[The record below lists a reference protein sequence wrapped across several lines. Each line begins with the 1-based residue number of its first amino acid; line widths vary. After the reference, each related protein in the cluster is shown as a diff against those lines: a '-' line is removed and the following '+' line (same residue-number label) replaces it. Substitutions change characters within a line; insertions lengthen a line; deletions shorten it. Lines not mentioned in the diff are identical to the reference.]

1 MNETPGNAP
10 GKSRRSW
17 IWLVLV
23 APLLAGVFAA
33 NWAGRRVTPA
43 KLPTPNG
50 YDDLVRAGSMIRGEW
65 PNKGN
70 LVGADLTE
78 FRAFLAANRAAL
90 DRMRVGLGRESLVP
104 IEDSPE
110 GLNRHFESIGSLR
123 SLGRL
128 LRGESIVALA
138 DGRVEDALRADLD
151 GLRLGLAVAKGGM
164 GNDLAVGCA
173 IQVPTLGGIAGLR
186 DRIPS
191 VRLAGLI
198 RDLEEADRLR
208 VTPEAV
214 EARWL
219 AWYQGAH
226 NPAMRAMLRWSGA
239 LQTGKTAERTM
250 ILRARE
256 RVDRRLRFLLAELA
270 IHAHH
275 EDKRA
280 WPRSVRELVPAY
292 LSAVPIDPATGRA
305 IDYPANEAGELT
317 DDLSA
322 IARPDG
328 EVRPRP

>member
-1 MNETPGNAP
+1 LNATPGKP
-10 GKSRRSW
+10 RRAW

-23 APLLAGVFAA
+23 AALLAGVFVASWVGPRP
-33 NWAGRRVTPA
+33 NPA

-65 PNKGN
+65 PNKGD
-70 LVGADLTE
+70 LARADLAE
-78 FRAFLAANRAAL
+78 VRAFVAANRASL
-90 DRMRVGLGRESLVP
+90 DRMRVGLGRECLVP
-104 IEDSPE
+104 IDDTQD
-110 GLNRHFESIGSLR
+110 GFDRHFESVRPLR
-123 SLGRL
+123 PLGRL
-128 LRGESIVALA
+128 LRGEVIIALA
-138 DGRVEDALRADLD
+138 EGRVEDALRGELD
-151 GLRLGLAVAKGGM
+151 GVRLGLAVAKGGM

-173 IQVPTLGGIAGLR
+173 IQVSTLEGIAGLR
-186 DRIPS
+186 DRIPRD
-191 VRLAGLI
+191 RLAGLI
-198 RDLEEADRLR
+198 RDLEAADRLR

-239 LQTGKTAERTM
+239 LQQLKTAERTM

-256 RVDRRLRFLLAELA
+256 RVDRRLRYLIAELA
-270 IHAHH
+270 IHAYH
-275 EDKRA
+275 EDRQA
-280 WPRSVRELVPAY
+280 WPRSIRELVPAY
-292 LSAVPIDPATGRA
+292 LSAVPIDPTTGRP